1 MFVQLMPDTFV
12 NHPNERLRVWMINR
26 YPLKA
31 RSSFDDLKSNLY
43 KLSYKTA
50 VKYYTLPLCES
61 GENSL
66 NRLGKN
72 PSISEMVKTIQKEWN
87 LKQFKEI
94 EVIGDKVK
102 ILNHYFDLESFY
114 KQYKRLI
121 DCLYC
126 FDYYYIQ
133 SAEEYEKADC
143 PDGIDEEQLIFSVL
157 SVCPLDGD
165 Y

>member
-1 MFVQLMPDTFV
+1 MFVKKLPDGMFTKSSLKDRFIK
-12 NHPNERLRVWMINR
+12 M
-26 YPLKA
+26 YPLKVET
-31 RSSFDDLKSNLY
+31 SFDNLKKNFL
-43 KLSYKTA
+43 KLSYKTVA
-50 VKYYTLPLCES
+50 RNYLLPLSES
-61 GENSL
+61 EINAL
-66 NRLGKN
+66 NRLNKN
-72 PSISEMVKTIQKEWN
+72 PSISEMVETIQKEWN

-121 DCLYC
+121 DCLYY

-143 PDGIDEEQLIFSVL
+143 PDGIDEEQLVFSVL